1 MKNLVNYLDDYFDE
15 NYEEQLSYVKMK
27 SSINIS
33 KEKKDK
39 NIIESKN
46 KDFKRKKHKK
56 IYNN

>member
-1 MKNLVNYLDDYFDE
+1 MKNLVNYLDEYFDE

-27 SSINIS
+27 SSINVS

-39 NIIESKN
+39 KITESEN
-46 KDFKRKKHKK
+46 KDSKRRKHKK

>member
-1 MKNLVNYLDDYFDE
+1 MKNLVNYLDEYFDE

-39 NIIESKN
+39 KITESEN
-46 KDFKRKKHKK
+46 KELKRKKHKK
-56 IYNN
+56 IYN